1 MNIWKIMNV
10 VKGQLDVFFRLT
22 YDRLLDASNIQWRS
36 TIRLWCIFIRNFQNL
51 KIMGF
56 LVSRYWMHVIHVT
69 YTKSCDI
76 LYVREKKVFLNIIF
90 AYRPFPVS
98 IQYGF
103 FLMKLTFVKYH
114 IGISAPLFLCS
125 RFFSTR
131 LTCQPKNFEQV
142 LDNDGKIRLQR
153 VT

>member
-1 MNIWKIMNV
+1 MENHER
-10 VKGQLDVFFRLT
+10 GQRSARRIFSPNLWPFVRRVQHSMAINDPFMVYIYKKFSKPPNYGIPCIT
-22 YDRLLDASNIQWRS
+22 LLDARDTRDLYQVMW
-36 TIRLWCIFIRNFQNL
+36 
-51 KIMGF
+51 
-56 LVSRYWMHVIHVT
+56 
-69 YTKSCDI
+69 YTVCE
-76 LYVREKKVFLNIIF
+76 RKKVFLNIIF